1 MTFNA
6 LEYTR
11 DSLAK
16 ELYLIELHSK
26 DGSAVD
32 GGCTCIEEKHLLG
45 IEGLAEEGIVL
56 ATDKAEK
63 DYYEQVAAWARK
75 TRKEILDGD
84 FKVAGN
90 PRTRAFLPHG
100 LTECELSHGDVR
112 KKLSGCIKQ
121 TEIKCCGKHTTDY
134 SQCECNPVAVC
145 RAAIPCPS

>member
-1 MTFNA
+1 MSFNG

-26 DGSAVD
+26 DGSAVE

-56 ATDKAEK
+56 AEDKAEK
-63 DYYEQVAAWARK
+63 DYYGRVAAWARK

-84 FKVAGN
+84 FKPN
-90 PRTRAFLPHG
+90 PGPLKHLFKGDTLNGYVEAAKCKT
-100 LTECELSHGDVR
+100 LTECVKKCPECMKNPLSE
-112 KKLSGCIKQ
+112 K
-121 TEIKCCGKHTTDY
+121 
-134 SQCECNPVAVC
+134 C
-145 RAAIPCPS
+145 RACASEVISQ